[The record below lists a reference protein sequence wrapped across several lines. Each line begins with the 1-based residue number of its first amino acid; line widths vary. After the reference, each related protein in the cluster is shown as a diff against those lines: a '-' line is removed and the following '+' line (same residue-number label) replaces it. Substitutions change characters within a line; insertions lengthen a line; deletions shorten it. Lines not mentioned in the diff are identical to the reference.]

1 MTSELVNTV
10 CKALDDLKAQN
21 IVTLDV
27 MSMSEVMD
35 TLVIASG
42 TSSRHV
48 KSLASNVV
56 DEAKKQELNPVGIEG
71 LEAADWVLV
80 DYGSVVVHVML
91 PQARKFYDLEKL
103 WSPIER
109 AGSASSDEF
118 GMPNNSDASA

>member
-1 MTSELVNTV
+1 MTAELVTIV
-10 CKALDDLKAQN
+10 HEALDDLKAQN
-21 IVTLDV
+21 IVTIDV

-56 DEAKKQELNPVGIEG
+56 DEAKKQNLSPIGIEG

-91 PQARKFYDLEKL
+91 PQTRQFYDLEKL
-103 WSPIER
+103 WSPIGR
-109 AGSASSDEF
+109 AENFSADEF
-118 GMPNNSDASA
+118 SLPNDDVSS